1 METGSKLINE
11 SYQQAAELQL
21 SEGVRTISID
31 EKTGIQALERQEAD
45 LPMKPGKVH
54 RREFEY
60 TRHGTQCLI
69 ANFDVVTG
77 RIENPTIGATRNEED
92 FVGHIKSLLD
102 SDPSTKQWRL
112 IVDNLNTHQSEG
124 LVRLIA
130 QCCNITEDLGIK
142 GQSGILKSMESR
154 SAFLSD
160 PAHDVRFIYTPK
172 HCSWLN
178 QVEMWFSI
186 LQKKLLRRLNSKSL
200 QYLKERILE
209 FIAYFNDTMAKP
221 FQWGK
226 NKKPLNAK

>member
-1 METGSKLINE
+1 MINE
-11 SYQQAAELQL
+11 CYQQAAELQL
-21 SEGVRTISID
+21 SDGVRTISID
-31 EKTGIQALERQEAD
+31 EKTGIQALERKEAD
-45 LPMKPGKVH
+45 LPMRQGKVH

-77 RIENPTIGATRNEED
+77 RIESPTIGATRNEED
-92 FVGHIKSLLD
+92 FVGHIRSLLD

-124 LVRLIA
+124 LAQLIA
-130 QCCNITEDLGIK
+130 QRCNIMGDLGIK
-142 GQSGILKSMESR
+142 GHSGILKSMESR

-160 PAHDVRFIYTPK
+160 ATHDIRFIYTPK

-186 LQKKLLRRLNSKSL
+186 LQKKLLRRLNAESL
-200 QYLKERILE
+200 EYLKKQILK
-209 FIAYFNDTMAKP
+209 FIAYFNETMAKP

-226 NKKPLNAK
+226 NKRPLNAK

>member
-1 METGSKLINE
+1 M
-11 SYQQAAELQL
+11 
-21 SEGVRTISID
+21 
-31 EKTGIQALERQEAD
+31 QALERQEPD
-45 LPMKPGKVH
+45 LPMQPGKVH

-92 FVGHIKSLLD
+92 FVQHIKALFD
-102 SDPSTKQWRL
+102 SDPSTKQWRM

-130 QCCNITEDLGIK
+130 QQCNITTDLGIK

-160 PAHDVRFIYTPK
+160 PTHDVRFIYTPK

-200 QYLKERILE
+200 EYLKEQILK
-209 FIAYFNDTMAKP
+209 FIDYFNATMAKP

>member
-1 METGSKLINE
+1 M
-11 SYQQAAELQL
+11 
-21 SEGVRTISID
+21 RTISID
-31 EKTGIQALERQEAD
+31 EKTGMQALERQEAD
-45 LPMKPGKVH
+45 LPMRPGKVH

-77 RIENPTIGATRNEED
+77 RVENPTIGATRNEED
-92 FVGHIKSLLD
+92 FVQHIKSLLD
-102 SDPSTKQWRL
+102 SDPSAKQWRL

-124 LVRLIA
+124 LVRLVA
-130 QCCNITEDLGIK
+130 QRCNITKDLGIK

-160 PAHDVRFIYTPK
+160 LELAICFIYTPK

-200 QYLKERILE
+200 EYLKEQILK

-226 NKKPLNAK
+226 NKKPLKVK

>member
-1 METGSKLINE
+1 METGSQLINE
-11 SYQQAAELQL
+11 SYQQAAELQS
-21 SEGVRTISID
+21 SEEVRTISID

-77 RIENPTIGATRNEED
+77 RIENPTIGDTRNEED
-92 FVGHIKSLLD
+92 FAAHIVSLLN
-102 SDPSTKQWRL
+102 SDLDTKKWRL
-112 IVDNLNTHQSEG
+112 IVDNLNTHQSES
-124 LVRLIA
+124 LVRLVA
-130 QCCNITEDLGIK
+130 QRSNVDMDLGVK

-154 SAFLSD
+154 AAFLSD
-160 PAHDVRFIYTPK
+160 PSMDVRFIYTPK

-178 QVEMWFSI
+178 QVEIWFSI
-186 LQKKLLRRLNSKSL
+186 LQKKLLRRLNCKSTD
-200 QYLKERILE
+200 YLKEQILK

-221 FQWGK
+221 FQWSK
-226 NKKPLNAK
+226 NKKPLNAN

>member
-1 METGSKLINE
+1 MP
-11 SYQQAAELQL
+11 
-21 SEGVRTISID
+21 VR
-31 EKTGIQALERQEAD
+31 A
-45 LPMKPGKVH
+45 GKIH

-77 RIENPTIGATRNEED
+77 RIEGPTISATRNEED
-92 FVGHIKSLLD
+92 FVQHITNLLEA
-102 SDPSTKQWRL
+102 DPATKQWRL
-112 IVDNLNTHQSEG
+112 IVGNLNTHQSEG
-124 LVRLIA
+124 LVQLIA
-130 QCCNITEDLGIK
+130 QRCNITRGLGVK

-160 PAHDVRFIYTPK
+160 ATLDIRFIYTPK

-186 LQKKLLRRLNSKSL
+186 LQKKLLRRLNANSL
-200 QYLKERILE
+200 DYLKEQILK
-209 FIAYFNDTMAKP
+209 FIAYFNHTMAKP

-226 NKKPLNAK
+226 NKKPLTAKLNLP